1 MARSCSSLVGSGCW
15 QGVSTGDA
23 STCCCCCCWWDMV
36 CGGGDGDG
44 DDDSY
49 SELVNEISSSARAT
63 I

>member
-1 MARSCSSLVGSGCW
+1 M
-15 QGVSTGDA
+15 
-23 STCCCCCCWWDMV
+23 M

-49 SELVNEISSSARAT
+49 SELIDEISSSARAT

>member
-1 MARSCSSLVGSGCW
+1 
-15 QGVSTGDA
+15 
-23 STCCCCCCWWDMV
+23 MV